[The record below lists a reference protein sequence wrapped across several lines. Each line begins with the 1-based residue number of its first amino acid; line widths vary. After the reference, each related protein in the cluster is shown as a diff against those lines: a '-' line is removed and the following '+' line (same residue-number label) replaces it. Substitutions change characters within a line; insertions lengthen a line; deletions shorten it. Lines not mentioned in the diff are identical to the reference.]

1 MRKTLCSFLLFSSI
15 HSFADAIVDVEHA
28 FAVAVPPGQKNS
40 AAFMTLKNNSA
51 QPLVLVAA
59 DSSAS
64 KVSELH
70 THSEVD
76 GVMMMRKI
84 NQIEI
89 PAKGKAELKS
99 GGLHIM
105 LIGLKKELP
114 AGSTVDLSLKFSDG
128 SEQNLVVPVES
139 VSMKHGH

>member
-1 MRKTLCSFLLFSSI
+1 MRKTLCSFLLFTSI
-15 HSFADAIVDVEHA
+15 HSFADSIVEVERA
-28 FAVAVPPGQKNS
+28 FAVAVPPGQRNS

-51 QPLVLVAA
+51 RPLMLVAA
-59 DSSAS
+59 DSSIS
-64 KVSELH
+64 EISELH

-89 PAKGKAELKS
+89 PSKGKAELKS

-105 LIGLKKELP
+105 LMG
-114 AGSTVDLSLKFSDG
+114 
-128 SEQNLVVPVES
+128 
-139 VSMKHGH
+139 